1 MFDQNFDEPNYDIG
15 GGYDTG
21 GYDQNYGGNGS
32 GNSKTASIK
41 KAMPLIVI
49 AVVALIVL
57 GFVIF
62 FLGSQNK
69 VTINIEEY
77 GGGSVNNPTLTIY
90 QNNQVVY
97 GPERGTS
104 HTVTLASGDYSY
116 TVLSSDYVKK
126 NDTFTVSSDETSQ
139 KIVLEKDI
147 DATLRIEV
155 TFDTIYE
162 GQNLNGVVII
172 EADSEI
178 DDIALLAKDS
188 KKLEALRAVKAA
200 LLLAKTG
207 KGSAGADGIS
217 IDVEIAILQRLVK
230 QRKESAEIYLEQG
243 RQELADVELFQVEV
257 IKKYLPEQ
265 ISEEKLIGI
274 IQGIIDR
281 SGATEIKDMGR
292 VMGLASKELA
302 GRAENKQIAVLVKKL
317 LGAGH

>member
-1 MFDQNFDEPNYDIG
+1 MVMSLEISINTDIK
-15 GGYDTG
+15 
-21 GYDQNYGGNGS
+21 N
-32 GNSKTASIK
+32 
-41 KAMPLIVI
+41 AM
-49 AVVALIVL
+49 
-57 GFVIF
+57 
-62 FLGSQNK
+62 
-69 VTINIEEY
+69 
-77 GGGSVNNPTLTIY
+77 
-90 QNNQVVY
+90 
-97 GPERGTS
+97 
-104 HTVTLASGDYSY
+104 
-116 TVLSSDYVKK
+116 
-126 NDTFTVSSDETSQ
+126 
-139 KIVLEKDI
+139 
-147 DATLRIEV
+147 
-155 TFDTIYE
+155 
-162 GQNLNGVVII
+162 
-172 EADSEI
+172 
-178 DDIALLAKDS
+178 LAKDS

-217 IDVEIAILQRLVK
+217 TDVEIAILQRLVK

-274 IQGIIDR
+274 IQGIIDK